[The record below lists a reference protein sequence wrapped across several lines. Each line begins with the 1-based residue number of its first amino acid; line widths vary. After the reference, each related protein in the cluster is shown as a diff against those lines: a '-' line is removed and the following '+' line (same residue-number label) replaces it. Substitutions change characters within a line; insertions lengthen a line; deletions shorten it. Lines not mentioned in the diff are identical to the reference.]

1 MDEVFEG
8 LDGIRVIYDDILV
21 YGCGNIDEEVVRDY
35 NSKLIVLMDRCKE
48 RNIKFNFDKLKL
60 GLEFVIYLG
69 YVILK

>member
-1 MDEVFEG
+1 MDGGFKG

-35 NSKLIVLMDRCKE
+35 NSKLIVLMDRWKE
-48 RNIKFNFDKLKL
+48 RVIKLNFDKLKL
-60 GLEFVIYLG
+60 GLEFVIYMG

>member
-1 MDEVFEG
+1 M
-8 LDGIRVIYDDILV
+8 

-35 NSKLIVLMDRCKE
+35 NSKLIVLMVRCKE
-48 RNIKFNFDKLKL
+48 RNIKLDIYKLKL